1 MDPVIANIMKAASD
15 NPDYQALANYL
26 ISRRSFPDVQTAYMR
41 SLGRFTSPGF
51 FSDGSIPRRGIVSL
65 NANAYPSAS
74 EEASN
79 TLSHELTH
87 ALEKQLINQYYE
99 VKNKKSKT
107 DLDRQFMDNFQK
119 IIGSTEPEINK
130 WLKTVAPDFAKKE
143 EGYRATGKEAL
154 AFGVANSIFPKMD
167 ENSFGAAPAHIDP
180 TIATTLM
187 LLLDQAQRV
196 QNQNIAPQGR

>member
-26 ISRRSFPDVQTAYMR
+26 ISRRSFPDVQAAYMR
-41 SLGRFTSPGF
+41 SLGKFISPGF
-51 FSDGSIPRRGIVSL
+51 FSDGSIPQRGIVKL
-65 NANAYPSAS
+65 NAAYDSAS
-74 EEASN
+74 QEASN

-87 ALEKQLINQYYE
+87 ALERQLINQYYE

-130 WLKTVAPDFAKKE
+130 WLKTVNPDFAKKE
-143 EGYRATGKEAL
+143 EGYRATGTEAL

-167 ENSFGAAPAHIDP
+167 GNSFKDAPAHIDP

-196 QNQNIAPQGR
+196 QNQNTAPQGR